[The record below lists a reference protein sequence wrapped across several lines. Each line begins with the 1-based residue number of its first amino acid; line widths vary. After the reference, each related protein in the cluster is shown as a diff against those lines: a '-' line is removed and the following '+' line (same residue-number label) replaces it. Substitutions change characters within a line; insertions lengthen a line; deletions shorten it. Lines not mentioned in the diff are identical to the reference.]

1 MAQRLGN
8 DGGGAASWVRARG
21 KERVNVGLGREVGGP
36 GSSPRRSCDV
46 REASRGGVGAVCPR
60 GAHAVSKGVAV
71 VGTEIGQTDEA
82 HESARGRVSESSLCP
97 GTGSGCRLEG
107 GGG

>member
-1 MAQRLGN
+1 
-8 DGGGAASWVRARG
+8 
-21 KERVNVGLGREVGGP
+21 
-36 GSSPRRSCDV
+36 V